1 MLLRFQ
7 VVSSNPLLPETR
19 GSVRFYTEE
28 GTLPDDDGWTIRYPV
43 RSLPPKRAH
52 DLRDICVWFHDY
64 GDATSFQVNYLIYG
78 EGLKEPAAGDLHV
91 VVEVVRQDGG
101 NAVGGGPMS

>member
-1 MLLRFQ
+1 M
-7 VVSSNPLLPETR
+7 
-19 GSVRFYTEE
+19 
-28 GTLPDDDGWTIRYPV
+28 
-43 RSLPPKRAH
+43 
-52 DLRDICVWFHDY
+52 WFHDY

-101 NAVGGGPMS
+101 NAVGGGRCREGRTGGGAQRKGPGSWPGFRHEVAGGGRLHMGRLTTVNKRG